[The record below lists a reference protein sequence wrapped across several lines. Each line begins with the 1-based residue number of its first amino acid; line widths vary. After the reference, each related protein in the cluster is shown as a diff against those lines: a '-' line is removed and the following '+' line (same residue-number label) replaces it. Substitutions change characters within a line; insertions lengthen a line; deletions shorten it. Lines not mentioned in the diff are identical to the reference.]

1 MDFGCCSD
9 RRCVGVATRGT
20 QGLSSLQ
27 KKELW
32 ERWKAG
38 ESLTEIGRA
47 LQKRTGSIHWALK
60 ATGGFAPPKRR
71 RSSRALSQAER
82 EEISR
87 GLAAGDSLRA
97 IAARLGRAASSVSRE
112 VGRNGGCVRYRALEA
127 EERTWERARRPKR
140 CLLARNGLLGDVVAR
155 KLKEDWSP
163 QQISGWL
170 RRRYPNNEAMYVS
183 HETIYR
189 TLFVQ
194 AKGALKKELLT
205 HLRSRRMMRRAR
217 CASTAGQ
224 QRGQI
229 KDAVSIRE
237 RPPEAEDRAV
247 PGHWEGDLIA
257 GSRNTH
263 VATLVERSSRFVM
276 VVRVSGKDTESVV
289 AALSEQI
296 RRLPKTMMA
305 TMTWDRGPEMAAH
318 KKFTIA
324 TDVAVY
330 FCDPKSPWQRGTSEN
345 TNRLLRYYLPKKT
358 DLSVYDQADL
368 DLIALKLNTRPRKT
382 LGYSTPAATLD
393 RTVALTG

>member
-1 MDFGCCSD
+1 
-9 RRCVGVATRGT
+9 VARLGRPG
-20 QGLSSLQ
+20 GLSEAR

-38 ESLTEIGRA
+38 ESISDISRA
-47 LQKRTGSIHWALK
+47 LKKPPGSIHGMLK
-60 ATGGFAPPKRR
+60 ATGGIAPLRR
-71 RSSRALSQAER
+71 RRPCWALTLAER

-87 GLAAGDSLRA
+87 GLASGDSMRA
-97 IAARLGRAASSVSRE
+97 IAARLGRATSTVSRE
-112 VGRNGGCVRYRALEA
+112 VQRNGGRGCYRAA
-127 EERTWERARRPKR
+127 KADERSWQRARRPKR
-140 CLLARNGLLGDVVAR
+140 CLLSVNDRLRELVAE

-170 RRRYPNNEAMYVS
+170 KRRYPDDEAMRVS

-194 AKGALKKELLT
+194 ARGALKRELLA
-205 HLRSRRMMRRAR
+205 HLRSGRMMRKGRH
-217 CASTAGQ
+217 ASTAGQ

-237 RPPEAEDRAV
+237 RPPEAGDRAV

-276 VVRVSGKDTESVV
+276 LVRVSGKDTESVV

-296 RRLPKTMMA
+296 RRLPRTMID
-305 TMTWDRGPEMAAH
+305 TLTWDRGTEMAAH
-318 KKFTIA
+318 KRFTVA

-345 TNRLLRYYLPKKT
+345 TNRLLRQYLPRKT
-358 DLSVYDQADL
+358 DLSVYGQHDL

-382 LGYSTPAATLD
+382 LGYGTPADTLAK
-393 RTVALTG
+393 TVALTG